1 MEWAMART
9 GGGGRGE
16 GLGLW
21 AGDSARTTFSLHMLD
36 LRSAHEGGEVEKSR
50 ENLAPW

>member
-21 AGDSARTTFSLHMLD
+21 AGDSARTTFSHCTCLICGA
-36 LRSAHEGGEVEKSR
+36 RTKAGKWKKVAKT
-50 ENLAPW
+50 